1 MFEKILLVTIA
12 VLTLT
17 GCVESKPSHAT
28 LVNRELYGIDQEKRI
43 ELFNQCLARVP
54 VGPTAVKYN
63 DWDELV
69 ETCDEISKSQA
80 KKCVADCVL
89 KDNNVTNS
97 LI

>member
-1 MFEKILLVTIA
+1 MFKKILLASIT
-12 VLTLT
+12 VLALS
-17 GCVESKPSHAT
+17 GCVESQPSQAT

-80 KKCVADCVL
+80 KKCVAECILED
-89 KDNNVTNS
+89 KNITNS